1 MILPK
6 ENDGNFY
13 NFAGNTISLKE
24 HSSFILW
31 EKLVYFKKRFMDFYF
46 RPDFK
51 SPNIEIHYTSN
62 IHCN

>member
-1 MILPK
+1 MVLHK

-31 EKLVYFKKRFMDFYF
+31 EKLVYFKKIYGFLF
-46 RPDFK
+46 
-51 SPNIEIHYTSN
+51 
-62 IHCN
+62 